1 MTLTSQG
8 ASALFICNSS
18 PKEGEVLTRPD
29 HGKMTNRSQRVA
41 RSRSSLLQVVS
52 LPPLL
57 AGEALARGLLFP
69 IRAHVDLVSPAAA
82 LGANHFASEVR
93 NFGVSRVARH
103 INQTKGSVELAPGR
117 SWTARDFW
125 SITPL
130 APSTYVRLEPAR

>member
-82 LGANHFASEVR
+82 LCADH
-93 NFGVSRVARH
+93 VAFE
-103 INQTKGSVELAPGR
+103 I
-117 SWTARDFW
+117 RDF
-125 SITPL
+125 SFGRI
-130 APSTYVRLEPAR
+130 AKHIDQRGVPADLVETHRD